1 MESCLKLGPCSA
13 QDLQKPLAEMLQGT
27 KVMRLEGRRCRPYW
41 VVAGRL
47 EKRVLMD
54 HGVPFGQV
62 WTLAEL
68 ASVGVQPTLDGVRR
82 AFGLFAKEPD

>member
-1 MESCLKLGPCSA
+1 MESCLKLGPCSP
-13 QDLQKPLAEMLQGT
+13 QDLQKPLVEMLQGT
-27 KVMRLEGRRCRPYW
+27 KVVRLEGRRCSAYW

-68 ASVGVQPTLDGVRR
+68 ASVGIQLTLDGVRR
-82 AFGLFAKEPD
+82 AFGLSTDEHD